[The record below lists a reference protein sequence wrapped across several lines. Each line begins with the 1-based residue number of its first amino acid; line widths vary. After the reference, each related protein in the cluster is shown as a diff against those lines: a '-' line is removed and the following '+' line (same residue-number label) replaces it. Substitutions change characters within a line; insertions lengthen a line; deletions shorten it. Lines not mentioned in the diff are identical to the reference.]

1 MLIRSARMAVL
12 ASIPVTALVAVM
24 SLSAVPAWAVS
35 EADKAANCAATADIV
50 REAVAQRVAGQSSE
64 QAQGFLT
71 SDEAGVDDK
80 FDSAIPML
88 VDWVYTL
95 DEAHLTEDAAKAM
108 ETQCLE
114 FKS

>member
-1 MLIRSARMAVL
+1 MMIRSARRAVP
-12 ASIPVTALVAVM
+12 ASIPVAALVAVM